1 MMETNVKKVVQGALF
16 LTIAGV
22 ISKGLSALY
31 RVPLQNLTGD
41 LGFYI
46 YQQIYP
52 FIGTVMI
59 LSLYGFPVAVSK
71 LTAEAIQENKHV
83 TFNTFYLPLFLILFV
98 INGIFLLTILLI
110 APFLA
115 EWVGDIQLTSL
126 YKSVSFLFLL
136 VPFLALLRGIF
147 QGHEEMRPTAYSQ
160 LMEQLIRVTIIVI
173 VAYFIYLGE
182 IPLYYIGDFGVV
194 ASLAGMIVAIIGL
207 FMLFF
212 RSDIPFIRLK
222 NEKIP
227 WCYYFFIC
235 LTIGI
240 VASLNHLILI
250 LIQLADV
257 LTLVPSLITYGLTP
271 IEAMQAKGIFDRGQP
286 LIQFGLVF
294 GSSFALALVP
304 TVVQGNVKKD
314 RKRLYHSIQEAIMFS
329 IYLAAGATIGL
340 ILIFPETNI
349 LLFMNTDGTGSLQ
362 IVVISIFLT
371 SITVTG
377 CTILQSLGYT
387 KLAALLIGLT
397 FVIKIILNKMF
408 VPFFSI
414 YGSAMA
420 TVMSLVFLCF
430 FTIVTIYKKLP
441 GLSLF
446 RQIHWRAF
454 VIANVGM
461 ALYL

>member
-98 INGIFLLTILLI
+98 INGIFFLTVFLI

-115 EWVGDIQLTSL
+115 EWIGDIQLTSV

-194 ASLAGMIVAIIGL
+194 ASLAGMIVAILEL
-207 FMLFF
+207 FVLFF
-212 RSDIPFIRLK
+212 RSNINMRSIQLK
-222 NEKIP
+222 SEKIP
-227 WCYYFFIC
+227 WRYYFFIC
-235 LTIGI
+235 LTLGI

-271 IEAMQAKGIFDRGQP
+271 IEAMQANGIFDRGQP

-387 KLAALLIGLT
+387 KLPARSEERRVGNT
-397 FVIKIILNKMF
+397 CRV
-408 VPFFSI
+408 
-414 YGSAMA
+414 GS
-420 TVMSLVFLCF
+420 TCS
-430 FTIVTIYKKLP
+430 
-441 GLSLF
+441 G
-446 RQIHWRAF
+446 
-454 VIANVGM
+454 
-461 ALYL
+461 